1 MTSKTHAGVLF
12 HLWEKLKKWLFRSPR
27 PTYAPRHPT
36 LNPIDIEQLAAELR
50 LKEEAQRLGAQGVPT
65 QTSAVLSGPEMAVL
79 HRVEKQRQEY
89 MQWGAIRLAN
99 VNNDIHSCNLIQ
111 RINRALAADE
121 TFEANVNAVITR
133 RDHQLQRLAQ
143 AKQSKQD
150 ELQKFRDTNGLTR
163 DARLPSKLN
172 RWSKWAA
179 LFLCVLVEGLL
190 NANFFAQG
198 LDDGLVGG
206 FIYAFLLALVNVSL
220 AFVIGRH
227 LVPYLVHRR
236 SGLKYFGLFGLALML
251 ICVGGVG
258 LAIAHFRDTLTAG
271 VPDAAVATLQA
282 LRDKPLELHDIMSWL
297 LFLLS
302 ACFGLSAGFAGF
314 SFLDRYPG
322 YTAITAETNEASDDY
337 EDELQDLM
345 DELDEERDRAIAS
358 VEATLRDGQEAL
370 RKLGGAI
377 RNKQESG
384 IDFLHVMQEAER
396 ALATLLMAFRTE
408 NTVARQGLP
417 APAYFDNIPTL
428 EELPLPDFSVES
440 DEAILSQQKALVD
453 ELLAEEQ
460 EIRSR
465 IQNAFNQRYQLL
477 RPLNAQFPAASA
489 ASSTDPD
496 HSFPATVSE
505 S

>member
-1 MTSKTHAGVLF
+1 MTSKTHAWVLF
-12 HLWEKLKKWLFRSPR
+12 RLWERLKSWLFRSPK
-27 PTYAPRHPT
+27 PTYEPSHPT
-36 LNPIDIEQLAAELR
+36 LNPINIEQLTVELR
-50 LKEEAQRLGAQGVPT
+50 LKEDAQRLGAQGVPAQAST
-65 QTSAVLSGPEMAVL
+65 ILSGPEMAVL

-99 VNNDIHSCNLIQ
+99 VNNDIHSCNFIQ
-111 RINRALAADE
+111 RINSALAADE
-121 TFEANVNAVITR
+121 TFESNVNAVITR
-133 RDHQLQRLAQ
+133 RDSQLQRLAQ
-143 AKQSKQD
+143 AKNSKQD
-150 ELQKFRDTNGLTR
+150 ELQRFRDANGLTR

-172 RWSKWAA
+172 RWSKRAV

-206 FIYAFLLALVNVSL
+206 FFYAFLLALVNVSL

-227 LVPYLVHRR
+227 LIPYVVHVR
-236 SGLKYFGLFGLALML
+236 SGLKLVGLLGVALML

-282 LRDKPLELHDIMSWL
+282 WRNSPFELHDIMSWL

-302 ACFGLSAGFAGF
+302 ACFGLSAGIAGL

-322 YTAITAETNEASDDY
+322 YTEITEEATEASDEY
-337 EDELQDLM
+337 EDELHDLM
-345 DELDEERDRAIAS
+345 DELDEERDTAVSS
-358 VEATLRDGQEAL
+358 VEVTLRDAQEAL
-370 RKLGGAI
+370 RRLGGAI
-377 RNKQESG
+377 RTKQESG
-384 IDFLHVMQEAER
+384 INFLHEMQEAER
-396 ALATLLMAFRTE
+396 ALAPLLMTFRTE
-408 NTVARQGLP
+408 NTLARQSVP
-417 APAYFDNIPTL
+417 VPAYFNSIPTL

-440 DEAILSQQKALVD
+440 DETTLTQQKALVD
-453 ELLAEEQ
+453 QLLAEEQ
-460 EIRSR
+460 AIRSR

-477 RPLNAQFPAASA
+477 RPLNTQFPAASA
-489 ASSTDPD
+489 TPLAEPTYLL
-496 HSFPATVSE
+496 PATVSE